1 MYIIREEYTIKR
13 VYTIGS
19 KWYRMEIYNI
29 LKGRVREIRVE
40 ERMKCEK
47 NETTIFS
54 YEKINIPFNGQI
66 VTYIGLFKN
75 NDTEVHVFTDFL
87 FDKIKNFSILNKSF
101 NTQKNFYVIPLI
113 KFLNFVF
120 NESKQKI
127 TSIEDLKFEMIG
139 EFLNLYSKGLLADDK
154 LNRWRN
160 ADIVDKT
167 NHVIKHFAYWLCIKK
182 IPKTNK
188 KLFKMKY
195 MKESDFSFSTKIV
208 KDKNGLSST
217 QIEVLNDI
225 VAYERLEG
233 STKRHKVTSAGV
245 YTVFKLIEIS
255 ESQDP
260 MMTFGIVLGAFCG
273 LRAGEVVQIHRGRL
287 KGFDNDILG
296 GWIDLSKDEILRS
309 DGKLT
314 GNIKVKK
321 NLLVYEG
328 FSEIV
333 KFYYK
338 KHIDFLISKGLNN
351 NIYGAL
357 FLNNN
362 GTAMLEKT
370 YLKRYNKL
378 TTLLYKNVLLLAE
391 KGVEDAV
398 LEKEILE
405 TGKLT
410 PHSLRYF
417 FTQFLKEECEENP
430 ITIANYRGDTNNN
443 IKTQKIYLAPTI
455 NKKMQ
460 AVIDLIWEEF
470 NNARK

>member
-19 KWYRMEIYNI
+19 KWYRIEVYNI

-47 NETTIFS
+47 NKATIFS
-54 YEKINIPFNGQI
+54 YEKINIPFNGQL

-75 NDTEVHVFTDFL
+75 NDTEVHIFTDFL

-338 KHIDFLISKGLNN
+338 KHIDF
-351 NIYGAL
+351 
-357 FLNNN
+357 
-362 GTAMLEKT
+362 
-370 YLKRYNKL
+370 
-378 TTLLYKNVLLLAE
+378 
-391 KGVEDAV
+391 
-398 LEKEILE
+398 
-405 TGKLT
+405 
-410 PHSLRYF
+410 
-417 FTQFLKEECEENP
+417 
-430 ITIANYRGDTNNN
+430 
-443 IKTQKIYLAPTI
+443 
-455 NKKMQ
+455 
-460 AVIDLIWEEF
+460 
-470 NNARK
+470 